1 MVSPPQHKMD
11 TESEALPVAIRD
23 SEERLSKGGL
33 YLLETGLNLFLWV
46 GASAQQE
53 LLQNVFGTPAFGQ
66 IDPNMVS
73 PSCCLK
79 FALNRPFLS
88 CLVKV
93 NLLSFST
100 ILCQINT

>member
-1 MVSPPQHKMD
+1 MP
-11 TESEALPVAIRD
+11 LAIRN

-53 LLQNVFGTPAFGQ
+53 LLQNVFGTTAFGQ

-73 PSCCLK
+73 ITMFFKLR
-79 FALNRPFLS
+79 L
-88 CLVKV
+88 
-93 NLLSFST
+93 
-100 ILCQINT
+100 

>member
-1 MVSPPQHKMD
+1 MVTSADPCLIISPLLPVQHKMD

-46 GASAQQE
+46 GASTQQE

-66 IDPNMVS
+66 IDPNMVRA
-73 PSCCLK
+73 P
-79 FALNRPFLS
+79 P
-88 CLVKV
+88 V
-93 NLLSFST
+93 
-100 ILCQINT
+100 